1 MKKKQVSLIVALMIA
16 VMALAGCGT
25 KKSDEAQTPEQPPV
39 ETQTEI
45 TEFQYITAPELEVI
59 VSEENNEYVL
69 FDVRKKADYDTEHV
83 KGSISADV
91 DSVVSNEDSD
101 PARANIE
108 QALSSTDVAGKKLV
122 LLCYSGKRYAEAAT
136 NLLVESGVEAGQIY
150 TLEGGYKG
158 WTNKDLLVK

>member
-25 KKSDEAQTPEQPPV
+25 KKSDEAQTPEPAPV

-59 VSEENNEYVL
+59 VSEEDSEYVV
-69 FDVRKKADYDTEHV
+69 FDVRKKADYDAEHI
-83 KGSISADV
+83 KGSVSADV
-91 DSVVSNEDSD
+91 DSVVSEEKDE
-101 PARANIE
+101 PARANIA
-108 QALSSTDVAGKKLV
+108 QALSETDTEGKKIV
-122 LLCYSGKRYAEAAT
+122 LLCYSGKRYAQAAT